1 MSDAIGRAG
10 PKLGRE
16 ITDPVVDVKSQVART
31 LIEAMEKGETP
42 WQKPWSSA
50 SLRPTN
56 ATSLKGY
63 RGVNRILLSLARS
76 TDGSLYGDNR
86 WVTYRQAQS
95 KGWQVRGGEKGTMIV
110 KVIEIDPAKDRERS
124 GDGGGATGR
133 GGDKMPAKPG
143 TPEESRRK
151 PVTLRRYFV
160 FNAEQIDGMPP
171 LEKSS
176 DLEFDPIARAEAVID
191 ALKEKTNLVIVHG
204 GNQACYV
211 PATDQI
217 RLPPKKK
224 FKSAYDLYSVT
235 GHEICHGT
243 MAPHRLNRTEAYAK
257 RWGDEAYALE
267 ELTAE
272 IGSAIL
278 SAELGIAERVSPE
291 QREKHIANHA
301 GYLQSWL
308 KVLSKDPLAI
318 FTAAKAADRVSEY
331 VLGFE
336 REMAAMDEHAEWIA
350 EYDAAPRP

>member
-1 MSDAIGRAG
+1 M
-10 PKLGRE
+10 
-16 ITDPVVDVKSQVART
+16 
-31 LIEAMEKGETP
+31 
-42 WQKPWSSA
+42 
-50 SLRPTN
+50 
-56 ATSLKGY
+56 
-63 RGVNRILLSLARS
+63 
-76 TDGSLYGDNR
+76 
-86 WVTYRQAQS
+86 
-95 KGWQVRGGEKGTMIV
+95 RGGEKGTMIV
-110 KVIEIDPAKDRERS
+110 KVVDIDPAKDRERS
-124 GDGGGATGR
+124 GDGGGAA
-133 GGDKMPAKPG
+133 GGDRTTAKPAS
-143 TPEESRRK
+143 PEDARRR

-160 FNAEQIDGMPP
+160 FNAEQVDGMPS

-176 DLEFDPIARAEAVID
+176 DLEFDPIARAEAVIE

-224 FKSAYDLYSVT
+224 FSSVYDLYSVT
-235 GHEICHGT
+235 GHEVCHST

-278 SAELGIAERVSPE
+278 SAELGIADRVSVE

-301 GYLQSWL
+301 GYLRNWL

-336 REMAAMDEHAEWIA
+336 REAAAMNEHAEWIA
-350 EYDAAPRP
+350 EYDQALGAFDRR